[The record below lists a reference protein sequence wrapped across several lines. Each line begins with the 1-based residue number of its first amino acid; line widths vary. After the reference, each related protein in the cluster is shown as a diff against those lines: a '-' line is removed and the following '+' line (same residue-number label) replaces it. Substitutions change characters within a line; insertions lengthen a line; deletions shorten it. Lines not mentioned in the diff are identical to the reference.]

1 VVEGAGLVGTNVIR
15 GALNWQN
22 GNWSGSFTVSSNS
35 SVITSAATFGK
46 TFNGCLV
53 TNYGTFNW
61 SGDQLNGS
69 GGPVI
74 YNYGLWNAQDNQ
86 SIGGTVFNNYGTLLK
101 SGGASGYPGT
111 YFVGSTAFNQVGG
124 ILNVQMGD
132 VTLGG
137 TYSLTNG
144 TLNFG
149 INSATNNGVLLL
161 GSLTLG
167 GSLSANV
174 SGSFAPAVGEQ
185 FGVIGSSALSGTFSS
200 VHVPAGIEVAYTNNS
215 VVLIVTGPVPVQ
227 ILSPQQVGTSFFFH
241 FPTASGQ
248 SYTIQRNDDLA
259 TTNWV
264 FYTNMVGDG
273 SAMQVQVPATA
284 TPAKRFFR
292 VREP

>member
-1 VVEGAGLVGTNVIR
+1 MLLINSGNPKNFSGCSITNFGAVS
-15 GALNWQN
+15 
-22 GNWSGSFTVSSNS
+22 WSGE
-35 SVITSAATFGK
+35 G
-46 TFNGCLV
+46 
-53 TNYGTFNW
+53 
-61 SGDQLNGS
+61 LNGD
-69 GGPVI
+69 GGTVV
-74 YNYGLWNAQDNQ
+74 YNYGSWNAQDNQ
-86 SIGGTVFNNYGTLLK
+86 NFAGSGAVFNNYGTFLK
-101 SGGASGYPGT
+101 SGGAAGYPGT
-111 YFVGSTAFNQVGG
+111 YFTGGGIGNNTTVFNQAGG
-124 ILNVQMGD
+124 VLSVQTGD

-137 TYSLTNG
+137 AYSLTNG

-149 INSATNNGVLLL
+149 INSPTNYGVLLL

-200 VHVPAGIEVAYTNNS
+200 VNVPPGIMVAYSNNS

-227 ILSPQQVGTSFFFH
+227 ILQPHPVGTNFLFQ

-248 SYTIQRNDDLA
+248 SYTVQQNHGLL

-264 FYTNMVGDG
+264 FYTNITGTGGMFQFQIPIAV
-273 SAMQVQVPATA
+273 APAYD
-284 TPAKRFFR
+284 FFR